1 MSHIVKGKVQV
12 AYKDKEL
19 LLKALEGVGV
29 VVENEKLYRVG
40 AGYTFEKYPIVLID
54 QNNKEHRIGDKGKKR
69 CLGAVPGKLR
79 LLWPLDAAGKQQ
91 GAGSLHCLPLRAAV
105 ERGRFHAVTVKQHHD
120 GTLELEKLRKLF
132 GNSAKAIRLVE
143 LNDEVTK

>member
-54 QNNKEHRIGDKGKKR
+54 QNNKEHRIGYKEKNGVWEQYQKTTA
-69 CLGAVPGKLR
+69 LM
-79 LLWPLDAAGKQQ
+79 AAGRSRQ
-91 GAGSLHCLPLRAAV
+91 AARCRIATLPS
-105 ERGRFHAVTVKQHHD
+105 T
-120 GTLELEKLRKLF
+120 T
-132 GNSAKAIRLVE
+132 SSS
-143 LNDEVTK
+143 

>member
-54 QNNKEHRIGDKGKKR
+54 QNNKEHRIGYKEKKR

-105 ERGRFHAVTVKQHHD
+105 ERGRFQRD
-120 GTLELEKLRKLF
+120 GEAASRWHF
-132 GNSAKAIRLVE
+132 GTGS
-143 LNDEVTK
+143 

>member
-54 QNNKEHRIGDKGKKR
+54 QNNKEHRIGYKEKNGVWEQYQENYGSYTR
-69 CLGAVPGKLR
+69 
-79 LLWPLDAAGKQQ
+79 WTQQ
-91 GAGSLHCLPLRAAV
+91 ASSKVQDRYIA
-105 ERGRFHAVTVKQHHD
+105 FHYEQQLKEEGFSVTVKQHHD
-120 GTLELEKLRKLF
+120 GTLELE
-132 GNSAKAIRLVE
+132 AEEAVW
-143 LNDEVTK
+143 

>member
-1 MSHIVKGKVQV
+1 M
-12 AYKDKEL
+12 
-19 LLKALEGVGV
+19 KALEGVGV

-54 QNNKEHRIGDKGKKR
+54 QNNKEHRIGYKEKR
-69 CLGAVPGKLR
+69 CLGAVRGKLR

-105 ERGRFHAVTVKQHHD
+105 EEEGFSVTVKQHHD
-120 GTLELEKLRKLF
+120 GTLELE
-132 GNSAKAIRLVE
+132 AEEAVW
-143 LNDEVTK
+143 

>member
-54 QNNKEHRIGDKGKKR
+54 QNNKEHRIGYKEKNGVWEQYR
-69 CLGAVPGKLR
+69 ENYGSYGR
-79 LLWPLDAAGKQQ
+79 WTQQ
-91 GAGSLHCLPLRAAV
+91 ASSKVQDRYIA
-105 ERGRFHAVTVKQHHD
+105 FHYEQQLKEEGFSVTVKQHHD
-120 GTLELEKLRKLF
+120 GTLELE
-132 GNSAKAIRLVE
+132 AEEAVW
-143 LNDEVTK
+143 